1 MLTDLSSAK
10 FADKV
15 VVVTGGASGLGK
27 QIVTRFAQEG
37 AQVICTDINPAGKS
51 LAASNID
58 FVQHDVGSEEAWRD
72 LFETITTKYSGLHIL
87 INNAGIGDGFG
98 PSSPEETSWE
108 DWSNIMSTNA
118 GGVFLGCKHA
128 IPLMRESGG
137 GAIVNIS
144 SIAAL
149 VATPF
154 LTAYGASK
162 AAVWQ
167 LTRSVA
173 VHGAKYKIRCNSVHP
188 GQIETPM
195 LQGLFADVAATANA
209 TEEQVREEFLQ
220 RIPQGKFGTANDIA
234 DTVLFLSSDQARH
247 ITGAQL
253 SVDGGMSAHP

>member
-1 MLTDLSSAK
+1 MTKRLI
-10 FADKV
+10 DKIA
-15 VVVTGGASGLGK
+15 VVTGGASGLGK
-27 QIVTRFAQEG
+27 QIVSHFEQQG
-37 AQVICTDINPAGKS
+37 AIVYCTDVNPAGAKT
-51 LAASNID
+51 ASD
-58 FVQHDVGSEEAWRD
+58 RVTFVQHDVSDEDAWQQ
-72 LFETITTKYSGLHIL
+72 LILEVQSHHQGLDIL
-87 INNAGIGDGFG
+87 INNAGIGDGLG
-98 PSSPEETSWE
+98 PSGPEDTSWQE
-108 DWSNIMSTNA
+108 WQHIMSTNA

-128 IPLMRESGG
+128 IPLMRQSGG

-167 LTRSVA
+167 MTRSVA
-173 VHGAKYKIRCNSVHP
+173 VHCAKDKIRCNSVHP

-195 LQGLFADVAATANA
+195 LLGLFADVAAEANA
-209 TEEQVREEFLQ
+209 TENQIREDFLK
-220 RIPQGKFGTANDIA
+220 RIPQGEFGTANDIA
-234 DTVLFLSSDQARH
+234 DAVLFLASDEARH